1 MTNFDRKSERCKALG
16 KAYQSIL
23 ETRNSISDNTNN
35 YYKRPADDYLA
46 IQWDTLTEV
55 MKVIEEML

>member
-23 ETRNSISDNTNN
+23 ETRNSITDNTQN
-35 YYKRPADDYLA
+35 YSKRPADEYLA

-55 MKVIEEML
+55 MVVIEEML

>member
-23 ETRNSISDNTNN
+23 ETRNSITANAQN
-35 YYKRPADDYLA
+35 YSKRPADEYLA

-55 MKVIEEML
+55 MIVIEEML

>member
-23 ETRNSISDNTNN
+23 ETRNSITVNAQN
-35 YYKRPADDYLA
+35 YSKRPADEYLA
-46 IQWDTLTEV
+46 IQ
-55 MKVIEEML
+55 

>member
-1 MTNFDRKSERCKALG
+1 MGNA
-16 KAYQSIL
+16 Q
-23 ETRNSISDNTNN
+23 N
-35 YYKRPADDYLA
+35 YSKRPADEYLA